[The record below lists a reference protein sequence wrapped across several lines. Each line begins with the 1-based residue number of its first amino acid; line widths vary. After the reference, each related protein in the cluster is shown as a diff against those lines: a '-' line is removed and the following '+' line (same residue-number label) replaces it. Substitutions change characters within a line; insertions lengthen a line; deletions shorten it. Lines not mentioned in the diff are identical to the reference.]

1 MYTLEARAL
10 DVKAT
15 HADHHALNIITTHSY
30 TKAHTNTADG
40 IRVHADAQQ
49 QVVND

>member
-1 MYTLEARAL
+1 MYALEAQVL

-15 HADHHALNIITTHSY
+15 HTDHHAFNIITTHSY
-30 TKAHTNTADG
+30 TKAHTNTADSIG
-40 IRVHADAQQ
+40 GHADAQQ

>member
-1 MYTLEARAL
+1 MLEAHVS

-30 TKAHTNTADG
+30 IKAHTNTADG
-40 IRVHADAQQ
+40 IGVHADAQQ
-49 QVVND
+49 QVAND